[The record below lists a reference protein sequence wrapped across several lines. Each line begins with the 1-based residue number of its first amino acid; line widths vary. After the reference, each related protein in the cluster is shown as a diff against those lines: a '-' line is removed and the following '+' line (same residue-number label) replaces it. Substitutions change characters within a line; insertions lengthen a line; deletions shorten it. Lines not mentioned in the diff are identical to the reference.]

1 MAPSLISGG
10 DDAPVAQPERVTV
23 AELQE
28 HHHGRRVRI
37 ESATENYPWAVEGNL
52 WLVSRETE
60 QTDLR
65 LFSGEPIRTRNN
77 TTTTIQVGPAKF
89 EVKGTEEVT
98 FL

>member
-10 DDAPVAQPERVTV
+10 DDEPARPERVFV

-60 QTDLR
+60 QTEMR
-65 LFSGEPIRTRNN
+65 LFNGEPMRTRNT
-77 TTTTIQVGPAKF
+77 TTTTIQVGPARF
-89 EVKGTEEVT
+89 EVEGTEEVT